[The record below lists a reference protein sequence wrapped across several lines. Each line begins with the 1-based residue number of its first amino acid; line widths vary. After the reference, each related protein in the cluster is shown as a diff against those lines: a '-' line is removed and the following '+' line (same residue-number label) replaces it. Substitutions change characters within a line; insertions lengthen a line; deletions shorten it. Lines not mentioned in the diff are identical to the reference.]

1 VLGNWFFASAASS
14 AGFDFLG
21 ILHSE
26 SAQEIFADSYI
37 DEAFSAFSLENKA
50 ALLHF
55 NGVQSLDVPRDLLTI
70 RLVAAFHKK
79 DTGMLKECL
88 EQGASA
94 GARTDYGLPLFYANP
109 VSGDAPALTGGEDV
123 FVKSVKIMLRGTRY
137 KAVHLKSGSM
147 KHEVEPEKGAFY
159 TDTELIDLEGYV
171 DNAFV
176 VSDLLQ
182 NAPNQET
189 IVPNPGFIEY
199 LMKRVKDYRDSNQ
212 NPVIV
217 FVPGIIDTEYSVSEL
232 IDMALT
238 HGANVNDV
246 GFFGTP
252 ALVWSVILGDIGSVR
267 HLLLRGART
276 DIVDE
281 MGNAHVLAWAYT
293 TYGAV
298 LGSKVREGLMRA
310 MIDLLKST
318 VPQEIWFHKNYIK
331 MSLDDYARRFRF
343 RD

>member
-1 VLGNWFFASAASS
+1 
-14 AGFDFLG
+14 
-21 ILHSE
+21 
-26 SAQEIFADSYI
+26 
-37 DEAFSAFSLENKA
+37 
-50 ALLHF
+50 
-55 NGVQSLDVPRDLLTI
+55 
-70 RLVAAFHKK
+70 
-79 DTGMLKECL
+79 
-88 EQGASA
+88 
-94 GARTDYGLPLFYANP
+94 
-109 VSGDAPALTGGEDV
+109 
-123 FVKSVKIMLRGTRY
+123 
-137 KAVHLKSGSM
+137 M
-147 KHEVEPEKGAFY
+147 KHEVGPEKGAFY
-159 TDTELIDLEGYV
+159 TDAELRDLEGYV

-189 IVPNPGFIEY
+189 IVPNRGLIEY
-199 LMKRVKDYRDSNQ
+199 LMKRAKDYRDSNQ

-217 FVPGIIDTEYSVSEL
+217 FVPGIIDAEYSVSEL

-252 ALVWSVILGDIGSVR
+252 ALVWSVILGDITSVQ

-276 DIVDE
+276 DVVDE

-298 LGSKVREGLMRA
+298 RRSEVRKGLMRA
-310 MIDLLKST
+310 MIDLLKGT
-318 VPQEIWFHKNYIK
+318 VPQEMWFRKNHVK
-331 MSLDDYARRFRF
+331 MSLDDYARRVRF